1 MRWPF
6 CIAQPDWLSRRLT
19 DNNTIYSV
27 RPSDISK
34 SVVGEISHIENIP
47 ISNVAG
53 CSGPSLQAIPE
64 NKPCSARHGTGKTNR
79 RDRKKRKGESKRSE
93 EQTSSGITKKRSER

>member
-6 CIAQPDWLSRRLT
+6 CIAQPDC
-19 DNNTIYSV
+19 V

-64 NKPCSARHGTGKTNR
+64 NKPCSGK
-79 RDRKKRKGESKRSE
+79 DFLLD
-93 EQTSSGITKKRSER
+93 